1 MKLLLYAKSSLM
13 PNLLSSCVPV
23 QDVVHSQPV
32 GADTAKHK
40 ADQHKKAEILRE
52 VHKLNVQ

>member
-1 MKLLLYAKSSLM
+1 M
-13 PNLLSSCVPV
+13 PHLLSSCVPV